1 VATALQTPEG
11 FEAGKD
17 ALAPSANAPIVNA
30 PSAGG
35 LGTAPGRVCV
45 ASGEAAPGARLPWG
59 YSGTPC
65 FAEGK
70 NGTATF
76 ASFAMLCLGLGALVG
91 VGVGLYAR
99 YHCQHLNKRPPPQAE
114 LDQERGLVKTVQLR

>member
-1 VATALQTPEG
+1 MQTPKE
-11 FEAGKD
+11 FEASP
-17 ALAPSANAPIVNA
+17 PSANAPIVNA
-30 PSAGG
+30 PSPGG
-35 LGTAPGRVCV
+35 LG
-45 ASGEAAPGARLPWG
+45 AAPGTLCVAAGEEPPSVRFPWG

-65 FAEGK
+65 FAEGT